1 MDGISIVLLLLI
13 LTSGVSVFCEV
24 ERSLLFFVFFL
35 FRTLLRSFHTKL
47 KMEILQLN
55 LSLNLISVALQFSV
69 FALFCFEPREP
80 LFSPSTPP
88 TTYVSHVFPIP

>member
-1 MDGISIVLLLLI
+1 MDGISIVLLLLM

-35 FRTLLRSFHTKL
+35 FRTQPPATHTKS
-47 KMEILQLN
+47 KTETTQLN